1 MAKSRRI
8 KTDAGEAV
16 VQGLNQEQLTM
27 KPAEHTEVVYDP
39 KTGDPIVG
47 APAQEKGPEQPVQDI
62 QEVDQEQA
70 QQKTLI
76 MSIDAITLSAMRTL
90 QAKQKAKRT
99 GLDEV
104 IASETLG
111 QFQEDFWKQISDLP
125 WELILMDQD
134 PFTISYRQV
143 EGSQSPR
150 PILHFEFLAPVE
162 YSVLAIGEMITCLTV
177 YHKHRR
183 WVMDNYSWT
192 AKNSEQITD
201 LLCRLRCIIEQLI
214 QVNE

>member
-8 KTDAGEAV
+8 KTNAEEAV
-16 VQGLNQEQLTM
+16 KENFNMETEDPIQQDPVQEEMVEGIKEIEQEQ
-27 KPAEHTEVVYDP
+27 
-39 KTGDPIVG
+39 
-47 APAQEKGPEQPVQDI
+47 PEQKALV
-62 QEVDQEQA
+62 
-70 QQKTLI
+70 

-183 WVMDNYSWT
+183 WVMENYSWT
-192 AKNSEQITD
+192 TKNVEQMAD

>member
-8 KTDAGEAV
+8 KTNAEEAV
-16 VQGLNQEQLTM
+16 KENFNMETEDPIQHDPVQEEMVEGIKEIEQEQ
-27 KPAEHTEVVYDP
+27 
-39 KTGDPIVG
+39 
-47 APAQEKGPEQPVQDI
+47 PEQKALV
-62 QEVDQEQA
+62 
-70 QQKTLI
+70 

-150 PILHFEFLAPVE
+150 PILHFEFLAPIE

-192 AKNSEQITD
+192 AKNSEQMTD

>member
-8 KTDAGEAV
+8 KTNAEEAV
-16 VQGLNQEQLTM
+16 KENFNMETEDPIQQDPVQEEMVEGIKEIEQEQ
-27 KPAEHTEVVYDP
+27 
-39 KTGDPIVG
+39 
-47 APAQEKGPEQPVQDI
+47 PE
-62 QEVDQEQA
+62 
-70 QQKTLI
+70 QKTLV

-183 WVMDNYSWT
+183 WVMENYSWT
-192 AKNSEQITD
+192 AKNSEQMTD

>member
-8 KTDAGEAV
+8 KTNAEEAV
-16 VQGLNQEQLTM
+16 KENFNMETEDPIQHDPVQEEMVEGIKEIEQEQ
-27 KPAEHTEVVYDP
+27 
-39 KTGDPIVG
+39 
-47 APAQEKGPEQPVQDI
+47 PEQKALV
-62 QEVDQEQA
+62 
-70 QQKTLI
+70 

-183 WVMDNYSWT
+183 WVMENYSWT
-192 AKNSEQITD
+192 AKNSEQMTD

>member
-8 KTDAGEAV
+8 KTNAEEAV
-16 VQGLNQEQLTM
+16 KENFNMETEDPIQQDPVQEEMVEGIKEIEQEQ
-27 KPAEHTEVVYDP
+27 
-39 KTGDPIVG
+39 
-47 APAQEKGPEQPVQDI
+47 PEQKALV
-62 QEVDQEQA
+62 
-70 QQKTLI
+70 

-111 QFQEDFWKQISDLP
+111 QFQEDFWKQVSDLP

-192 AKNSEQITD
+192 AKNSEQMTD

>member
-1 MAKSRRI
+1 MTKSRRI
-8 KTDAGEAV
+8 KTDAVDAV
-16 VQGLNQEQLTM
+16 VQGLNREQLTM

-47 APAQEKGPEQPVQDI
+47 APVQEKGPEQPVQE
-62 QEVDQEQA
+62 EVHEEK
-70 QQKTLI
+70 KTLV
-76 MSIDAITLSAMRTL
+76 MSINAITLSAMRTL

-162 YSVLAIGEMITCLTV
+162 
-177 YHKHRR
+177 
-183 WVMDNYSWT
+183 
-192 AKNSEQITD
+192 
-201 LLCRLRCIIEQLI
+201 
-214 QVNE
+214 

>member
-8 KTDAGEAV
+8 KTNAEEAV
-16 VQGLNQEQLTM
+16 KENFNMETEDPIQQDPVQEEMVEGIKEIEQEQ
-27 KPAEHTEVVYDP
+27 
-39 KTGDPIVG
+39 
-47 APAQEKGPEQPVQDI
+47 PEQKALV
-62 QEVDQEQA
+62 
-70 QQKTLI
+70 

-143 EGSQSPR
+143 ENSQSPR

-183 WVMDNYSWT
+183 WVMENYSWT
-192 AKNSEQITD
+192 AKNAEQMAD

>member
-8 KTDAGEAV
+8 KTNAEEAV
-16 VQGLNQEQLTM
+16 KENFNMETEDPIQQDPVQEEMVEGIKEIEQEQ
-27 KPAEHTEVVYDP
+27 
-39 KTGDPIVG
+39 
-47 APAQEKGPEQPVQDI
+47 PEQKALV
-62 QEVDQEQA
+62 
-70 QQKTLI
+70 

-183 WVMDNYSWT
+183 WVMENYSWT
-192 AKNSEQITD
+192 TKNSEQMTD

>member
-8 KTDAGEAV
+8 KTNAEEAV
-16 VQGLNQEQLTM
+16 KENFNMETEDQIQQDPVQEEMVEGIKEIEQEQ
-27 KPAEHTEVVYDP
+27 
-39 KTGDPIVG
+39 
-47 APAQEKGPEQPVQDI
+47 PEQKALV
-62 QEVDQEQA
+62 
-70 QQKTLI
+70 

-111 QFQEDFWKQISDLP
+111 QFQEDFWKQVSDLP

-134 PFTISYRQV
+134 PFRISYRQV
-143 EGSQSPR
+143 ENSQSPR

-162 YSVLAIGEMITCLTV
+162 YSVLAIGEMITCLMV

-183 WVMDNYSWT
+183 WVMENYSWT
-192 AKNSEQITD
+192 AKNSEQMTD

>member
-8 KTDAGEAV
+8 KTNAEEAV
-16 VQGLNQEQLTM
+16 KENFNMETEDPIQQDPVQEEMVEGIKEIEQEQ
-27 KPAEHTEVVYDP
+27 
-39 KTGDPIVG
+39 
-47 APAQEKGPEQPVQDI
+47 PEQKALV
-62 QEVDQEQA
+62 
-70 QQKTLI
+70 

-134 PFTISYRQV
+134 PFRISYRQV
-143 EGSQSPR
+143 ENSQSPR

-183 WVMDNYSWT
+183 WVMENYSWT
-192 AKNSEQITD
+192 TKNSEQMTD

>member
-8 KTDAGEAV
+8 KTNAEEAV
-16 VQGLNQEQLTM
+16 KEDFNMKTEDPIQQDPVQEEMVEGIKEIEQEQ
-27 KPAEHTEVVYDP
+27 
-39 KTGDPIVG
+39 
-47 APAQEKGPEQPVQDI
+47 PEQKALV
-62 QEVDQEQA
+62 
-70 QQKTLI
+70 
-76 MSIDAITLSAMRTL
+76 MSINAITLSAMRTL

-162 YSVLAIGEMITCLTV
+162 YSVLVIGEMITCLTV

-183 WVMDNYSWT
+183 WVMENYSWT
-192 AKNSEQITD
+192 AKNSEQMTD

>member
-8 KTDAGEAV
+8 KTNAEEAV
-16 VQGLNQEQLTM
+16 KENFNMETEDPIQQDPVQEEMVEGIKEIEQEQ
-27 KPAEHTEVVYDP
+27 
-39 KTGDPIVG
+39 
-47 APAQEKGPEQPVQDI
+47 PEQKALV
-62 QEVDQEQA
+62 
-70 QQKTLI
+70 

-134 PFTISYRQV
+134 PFRISYRQV
-143 EGSQSPR
+143 ENSQSPR
-150 PILHFEFLAPVE
+150 PILHFEFLAPIE

-177 YHKHRR
+177 YHKHRG
-183 WVMDNYSWT
+183 WVMENYSWT
-192 AKNSEQITD
+192 AKNSEQMTD

>member
-8 KTDAGEAV
+8 KTNAEEAV
-16 VQGLNQEQLTM
+16 KENFNMETEDPIQQDPVQEEMVEGIKEIEQEQ
-27 KPAEHTEVVYDP
+27 
-39 KTGDPIVG
+39 
-47 APAQEKGPEQPVQDI
+47 PEQKALV
-62 QEVDQEQA
+62 
-70 QQKTLI
+70 

-192 AKNSEQITD
+192 AKNSEQMTD

>member
-8 KTDAGEAV
+8 KTNAEEAV
-16 VQGLNQEQLTM
+16 KENFNMETEDPIQQDPVQEEMVEGIKEIEQEQ
-27 KPAEHTEVVYDP
+27 
-39 KTGDPIVG
+39 
-47 APAQEKGPEQPVQDI
+47 PE
-62 QEVDQEQA
+62 
-70 QQKTLI
+70 QKTLV

-111 QFQEDFWKQISDLP
+111 QFQEDFWKQVSNLP

-150 PILHFEFLAPVE
+150 PTLHFEFLAPVE
-162 YSVLAIGEMITCLTV
+162 YSVLAIGEMITCLMV

-183 WVMDNYSWT
+183 WVMENYSWI

>member
-8 KTDAGEAV
+8 KTDAVEAV
-16 VQGLNQEQLTM
+16 VQGLNQEQPTM
-27 KPAEHTEVVYDP
+27 KPEEHTEVVYDS

-47 APAQEKGPEQPVQDI
+47 APVQEKGPEQPVQE
-62 QEVDQEQA
+62 EVHEEK
-70 QQKTLI
+70 KTLV

-143 EGSQSPR
+143 EGYQSPR

-183 WVMDNYSWT
+183 WVMENYSWT
-192 AKNSEQITD
+192 AKNSEQMTD

>member
-8 KTDAGEAV
+8 KTNAEEAV
-16 VQGLNQEQLTM
+16 KENFNMETEDPIQQDPVQEEMVEGIKEIEQEQ
-27 KPAEHTEVVYDP
+27 
-39 KTGDPIVG
+39 
-47 APAQEKGPEQPVQDI
+47 PEQKALV
-62 QEVDQEQA
+62 
-70 QQKTLI
+70 

-111 QFQEDFWKQISDLP
+111 QFQEDFWKQVSDLP

-134 PFTISYRQV
+134 PFRISYRQV
-143 EGSQSPR
+143 ENSQSPR

-183 WVMDNYSWT
+183 WVMENYSWT
-192 AKNSEQITD
+192 TKNAEQMAD

-214 QVNE
+214 PVNE

>member
-8 KTDAGEAV
+8 KTNAEEAV
-16 VQGLNQEQLTM
+16 KENFNMETEDPIQQDPVQEEMVEGIKEIEQEQ
-27 KPAEHTEVVYDP
+27 
-39 KTGDPIVG
+39 
-47 APAQEKGPEQPVQDI
+47 PEQKALV
-62 QEVDQEQA
+62 
-70 QQKTLI
+70 
-76 MSIDAITLSAMRTL
+76 MSINAITLSAMRTL

-192 AKNSEQITD
+192 AKNSEQMTD

>member
-8 KTDAGEAV
+8 KTNAEEAV
-16 VQGLNQEQLTM
+16 KENFNMETEDPIQQDPVQEEMVEGIKEIEQEQ
-27 KPAEHTEVVYDP
+27 
-39 KTGDPIVG
+39 
-47 APAQEKGPEQPVQDI
+47 PEQKALV
-62 QEVDQEQA
+62 
-70 QQKTLI
+70 

-134 PFTISYRQV
+134 PFRISYRQV
-143 EGSQSPR
+143 ENSQSPR

-183 WVMDNYSWT
+183 WVMENYSWT
-192 AKNSEQITD
+192 TKNAEQMTD

>member
-8 KTDAGEAV
+8 KTNAEEAV
-16 VQGLNQEQLTM
+16 KENFNMETKDPIQQDPIQQDPVQEEMVEGIKEIEQEQ
-27 KPAEHTEVVYDP
+27 P
-39 KTGDPIVG
+39 KQE
-47 APAQEKGPEQPVQDI
+47 APV
-62 QEVDQEQA
+62 
-70 QQKTLI
+70 
-76 MSIDAITLSAMRTL
+76 MSIDAITLSAMKTL

-134 PFTISYRQV
+134 PFRISYRQV
-143 EGSQSPR
+143 ENSQSPR

-183 WVMDNYSWT
+183 WVMENYSWT
-192 AKNSEQITD
+192 AKNSEQMTD

>member
-8 KTDAGEAV
+8 KTNAEEAV
-16 VQGLNQEQLTM
+16 KENFNMETEDPIQQDPVQEEMVEGIKEIEQEQ
-27 KPAEHTEVVYDP
+27 
-39 KTGDPIVG
+39 
-47 APAQEKGPEQPVQDI
+47 PEQKALV
-62 QEVDQEQA
+62 
-70 QQKTLI
+70 

-150 PILHFEFLAPVE
+150 PILHFEFLAPIE

-183 WVMDNYSWT
+183 WVMENYSWT
-192 AKNSEQITD
+192 AKNSEQMTD

>member
-8 KTDAGEAV
+8 KTNAEEAV
-16 VQGLNQEQLTM
+16 KENFNMETEDPIQQDPVQEEMVEGIKEIEQEQ
-27 KPAEHTEVVYDP
+27 
-39 KTGDPIVG
+39 
-47 APAQEKGPEQPVQDI
+47 PEQKALV
-62 QEVDQEQA
+62 
-70 QQKTLI
+70 

-143 EGSQSPR
+143 DGSQSTR

-183 WVMDNYSWT
+183 WVMNNYSWT

>member
-8 KTDAGEAV
+8 KTNAEEAV
-16 VQGLNQEQLTM
+16 KENFNMETEDPIQQDPVQEEMVEGIKEIEQEQ
-27 KPAEHTEVVYDP
+27 
-39 KTGDPIVG
+39 
-47 APAQEKGPEQPVQDI
+47 PEQKALV
-62 QEVDQEQA
+62 
-70 QQKTLI
+70 

-162 YSVLAIGEMITCLTV
+162 YSVLAIGEMITCLMV

-192 AKNSEQITD
+192 AKNSEQMTD

>member
-1 MAKSRRI
+1 MTKSRRI
-8 KTDAGEAV
+8 KTDSGEAV

-47 APAQEKGPEQPVQDI
+47 APVQEKGPEQPVQDI

-104 IASETLG
+104 IANETLG
-111 QFQEDFWKQISDLP
+111 QFQEDFWKQVSDLP

-134 PFTISYRQV
+134 PFRISYRQV
-143 EGSQSPR
+143 ENSQSPR

-162 YSVLAIGEMITCLTV
+162 YSVLAIVEMITCLMV

-183 WVMDNYSWT
+183 WVMNNYSWT
-192 AKNSEQITD
+192 AKNSEQMAD

>member
-8 KTDAGEAV
+8 KTNAEEAV
-16 VQGLNQEQLTM
+16 KENFNMETEDPIQHDPVQEEMVEGIKEIEQEQ
-27 KPAEHTEVVYDP
+27 
-39 KTGDPIVG
+39 
-47 APAQEKGPEQPVQDI
+47 PEQKALV
-62 QEVDQEQA
+62 
-70 QQKTLI
+70 

-111 QFQEDFWKQISDLP
+111 QFQEDFWKQVSGLP

-150 PILHFEFLAPVE
+150 PILHFEFLAPIE

-183 WVMDNYSWT
+183 WVMENYSWT
-192 AKNSEQITD
+192 TKNAEQMAD

>member
-16 VQGLNQEQLTM
+16 VQGLNREQLTM
-27 KPAEHTEVVYDP
+27 KPTEHTEVVYDP

-47 APAQEKGPEQPVQDI
+47 APVQEKGPEQPVQE
-62 QEVDQEQA
+62 EVHEEK
-70 QQKTLI
+70 KTLV

-111 QFQEDFWKQISDLP
+111 RFQEDFWKQISDLP

-150 PILHFEFLAPVE
+150 PILHFEFLAPIE

-183 WVMDNYSWT
+183 WVMENYSWT
-192 AKNSEQITD
+192 AKNSEQMTD

>member
-8 KTDAGEAV
+8 KTNAEEAV
-16 VQGLNQEQLTM
+16 KENFNMETEDPIQQDPVQEEMVEGIKEIEQEQ
-27 KPAEHTEVVYDP
+27 
-39 KTGDPIVG
+39 
-47 APAQEKGPEQPVQDI
+47 PEQKALV
-62 QEVDQEQA
+62 
-70 QQKTLI
+70 

-99 GLDEV
+99 GLEEV

-183 WVMDNYSWT
+183 WVMENYSWT
-192 AKNSEQITD
+192 AKNSEQMTD
-201 LLCRLRCIIEQLI
+201 LLCRLRCIVEKLI
-214 QVNE
+214 

>member
-8 KTDAGEAV
+8 KTNAEEAV
-16 VQGLNQEQLTM
+16 KENFNMETEDPIQQDPVQEEMVEGIKEIEQEQ
-27 KPAEHTEVVYDP
+27 
-39 KTGDPIVG
+39 
-47 APAQEKGPEQPVQDI
+47 PE
-62 QEVDQEQA
+62 
-70 QQKTLI
+70 QKTLV

-111 QFQEDFWKQISDLP
+111 QFQEDFWKQVSDLP

-134 PFTISYRQV
+134 PFRISYRQV
-143 EGSQSPR
+143 ENSQSPR

-183 WVMDNYSWT
+183 WVMENYSWT
-192 AKNSEQITD
+192 AKNSEQMTD

>member
-8 KTDAGEAV
+8 KTDAVEAV
-16 VQGLNQEQLTM
+16 KKNFNMETEDPIQQDPVQEEMVEGIKEIEQEQ
-27 KPAEHTEVVYDP
+27 
-39 KTGDPIVG
+39 
-47 APAQEKGPEQPVQDI
+47 PEQKALV
-62 QEVDQEQA
+62 
-70 QQKTLI
+70 

-183 WVMDNYSWT
+183 WVMENYSWT
-192 AKNSEQITD
+192 TKNSEQMTD

>member
-8 KTDAGEAV
+8 KTDAEEAV
-16 VQGLNQEQLTM
+16 KENFNMETEDPIQQDPVQEEMVEGIKEIEQEQ
-27 KPAEHTEVVYDP
+27 
-39 KTGDPIVG
+39 
-47 APAQEKGPEQPVQDI
+47 PEQKALV
-62 QEVDQEQA
+62 
-70 QQKTLI
+70 

-134 PFTISYRQV
+134 PFRISYRQV
-143 EGSQSPR
+143 ENSQSPR

-162 YSVLAIGEMITCLTV
+162 YSVLAIGGMITCLTV

-183 WVMDNYSWT
+183 WVMENYSWT
-192 AKNSEQITD
+192 AKNSEQMTD

>member
-8 KTDAGEAV
+8 KTNAEEAV
-16 VQGLNQEQLTM
+16 KENFNMETEDPIQQDPVQEEMVEGIKEIEQEQ
-27 KPAEHTEVVYDP
+27 
-39 KTGDPIVG
+39 
-47 APAQEKGPEQPVQDI
+47 PEQKALV
-62 QEVDQEQA
+62 
-70 QQKTLI
+70 

-111 QFQEDFWKQISDLP
+111 QSQEDFWKQISDLP

-134 PFTISYRQV
+134 PFRISYRQV
-143 EGSQSPR
+143 ENSQSPR

-183 WVMDNYSWT
+183 WVMENYSWT
-192 AKNSEQITD
+192 TKNSEQMTD

>member
-8 KTDAGEAV
+8 KTNAEEAV
-16 VQGLNQEQLTM
+16 KENFNMETEDPIQQDPVQEEMVEGIKEIEQEQ
-27 KPAEHTEVVYDP
+27 P
-39 KTGDPIVG
+39 K
-47 APAQEKGPEQPVQDI
+47 
-62 QEVDQEQA
+62 
-70 QQKTLI
+70 QKALV

-134 PFTISYRQV
+134 PFRISYRQV
-143 EGSQSPR
+143 ENSQSPR

-183 WVMDNYSWT
+183 WVMENYSWT
-192 AKNSEQITD
+192 AKNSEQMTD

>member
-8 KTDAGEAV
+8 KTNAEEAV
-16 VQGLNQEQLTM
+16 KENFNMETEDPIQQDPVQEEMVEGIKEIEQEQ
-27 KPAEHTEVVYDP
+27 
-39 KTGDPIVG
+39 
-47 APAQEKGPEQPVQDI
+47 PEQKALV
-62 QEVDQEQA
+62 
-70 QQKTLI
+70 

-90 QAKQKAKRT
+90 QAKQKANRT

-134 PFTISYRQV
+134 PFRISYRQV
-143 EGSQSPR
+143 ENSQSPR

-183 WVMDNYSWT
+183 WVMENYSWT
-192 AKNSEQITD
+192 AKNSEQMTD

>member
-8 KTDAGEAV
+8 KTDAVEAV

-27 KPAEHTEVVYDP
+27 KPTEHTEVVYDP

-47 APAQEKGPEQPVQDI
+47 APVQEEMVEGIKEIEQEQPEQKALV
-62 QEVDQEQA
+62 
-70 QQKTLI
+70 

-150 PILHFEFLAPVE
+150 PILHFEFLAPIE

-183 WVMDNYSWT
+183 WVMENYSWT
-192 AKNSEQITD
+192 TKNSEQMTD

>member
-8 KTDAGEAV
+8 KTNAEEAV
-16 VQGLNQEQLTM
+16 KENFNMETEDQIQQDPVQEEMVEGIKEIEQEQ
-27 KPAEHTEVVYDP
+27 
-39 KTGDPIVG
+39 
-47 APAQEKGPEQPVQDI
+47 PEQKALV
-62 QEVDQEQA
+62 
-70 QQKTLI
+70 

-111 QFQEDFWKQISDLP
+111 QFQEDFWKQVSDLP

-134 PFTISYRQV
+134 PFRISYRQV
-143 EGSQSPR
+143 ENSQSPR
-150 PILHFEFLAPVE
+150 PILHFEFLAPIE

-183 WVMDNYSWT
+183 WVMENYSWT
-192 AKNSEQITD
+192 TKNAEQMAD

>member
-8 KTDAGEAV
+8 KTNAEEAV
-16 VQGLNQEQLTM
+16 KENFNMETEDPIQQDPVQEEMVEGIKEIEQEQ
-27 KPAEHTEVVYDP
+27 
-39 KTGDPIVG
+39 
-47 APAQEKGPEQPVQDI
+47 PEQKALV
-62 QEVDQEQA
+62 
-70 QQKTLI
+70 

-150 PILHFEFLAPVE
+150 PILHFEFLVPVE

-183 WVMDNYSWT
+183 WVMENYSWT
-192 AKNSEQITD
+192 AKNSEQMTD

>member
-8 KTDAGEAV
+8 KTNAEEAV
-16 VQGLNQEQLTM
+16 KENFNMETEGPIQQDPVQEEMVEGIKEIEQEQ
-27 KPAEHTEVVYDP
+27 
-39 KTGDPIVG
+39 
-47 APAQEKGPEQPVQDI
+47 PEQKALV
-62 QEVDQEQA
+62 
-70 QQKTLI
+70 

-183 WVMDNYSWT
+183 WVMENYSWT
-192 AKNSEQITD
+192 AKNSEQMTD

-214 QVNE
+214 QQVNE